1 MTSRHGLA
9 NVGNTCYLNSAF
21 QALFRVKPFAEYFGT
36 EAWTK
41 HRHEKERGYEL
52 AGHTADLVTALLAP
66 GDTCVNPRDFARS
79 FVMIANEFNPAI
91 RPLVQADAAEALQIL
106 LDVLHTQQAR
116 EVNMNIKGVVL
127 TADQGELMKSLESW
141 STYYKKEYSPLT
153 DVCFGQTQKKVV
165 CEKCHNCSTSY
176 EPWGVF
182 KAPIPG
188 ADVVGAS
195 APTLD
200 ECISKALESEKLD
213 DYYCNTCAMK
223 GPATIQLSISKFPK
237 YMMLSLKRFVGSGA
251 KVRCRIPYDENSV
264 DLSKWRAWPSIQG
277 SQTFR
282 VRSTVEHLGGSRGG
296 HYVMRTRDDA
306 DGKWYLYNDGH
317 VSECAAGGA
326 ATPDTY
332 IHFLERI

>member
-52 AGHTADLVTALLAP
+52 AGHTADLVMALQAP

-116 EVNMNIKGVVL
+116 EVNMNIKGAAL
-127 TADQGELMKSLESW
+127 TADQAELMKSLQSW
-141 STYYKKEYSPLT
+141 STFYKKEYSPII
-153 DVCFGQTQKKVV
+153 DCFFGQTQKKIV
-165 CEKCHNCSTSY
+165 CDTCRNCSTSY

-188 ADVVGAS
+188 AEVVGAS

-200 ECISKALESEKLD
+200 ECIAKALESEKIP
-213 DYYCNTCAMK
+213 DYDCTPCGKK
-223 GPATIQLSISKFPK
+223 GPAVLYQSISKFPK

-251 KVRCRIPYDENSV
+251 KVRCRIPYDEKNV
-264 DLSKWRAWPSIQG
+264 DLSAWRAWPSIQAV
-277 SQTFR
+277 QKFR
-282 VRSTVEHLGGSRGG
+282 VQSTVEHLGGSRGG
-296 HYVMRTRDDA
+296 HYVMRTHEA
-306 DGKWYLYNDGH
+306 DGNWYLYNDGH
-317 VSECAAGGA
+317 VAVCTAGGV

-332 IHFLERI
+332 ILFLERD